1 MGRALAR
8 RFSPS
13 ALLACVEN
21 LVPRTSAELCV
32 AYSGGLDS
40 TVLLHALSRAIA
52 DRPNYRMRAAHVD
65 HQLHPDSSS
74 WREQCG
80 RIAQSLGIEL
90 VPLVVTV
97 EASPELGPEAAAR
110 DARYAALRQILR
122 PNEVLLTAHHA
133 DDQLETMLLAL
144 MRGAGLRGLSG
155 VPSVQIFGGGWL
167 ARPLLE
173 FARAELEA
181 WAGAERLQWLEDP
194 SNDDTRFDRN
204 FLRHRVLPAL
214 RERWPAAD
222 HSATRSTAH
231 LREAGR
237 LLDVLAATDLETVAV
252 GSCLSMTGIAR
263 LAPAR
268 RRNVLRHWIR
278 QQGMRAPSTR
288 KLATLER
295 DLLVAREDRLPCVEW
310 DGVQVRRHRGLLYCM
325 RQRPPFEPP
334 DTLTWNVSQVL
345 ELPAQLGRL
354 RAQRDAAGGLAATR
368 VPKALQIHFR
378 QGGEELQPAGDPHHR
393 KLKKLLQDARVLPW
407 WRDRVPLIY
416 AADRLAAVGD
426 LWIAEEFAARA
437 GEDAL
442 RIVWEERPQL
452 VAAGPENVARGG
464 DNTHFLR

>member
-1 MGRALAR
+1 V
-8 RFSPS
+8 FSPS
-13 ALLACVEN
+13 ALLASIES

-40 TVLLHALSRAIA
+40 TVLLHALARAIV
-52 DRPNYRMRAAHVD
+52 DRAHYRMRAAHVD
-65 HQLHPDSSS
+65 HQLHPDSPR

-80 RIAQSLGIEL
+80 RVAQSLQIEF

-97 EASPELGPEAAAR
+97 TASPEVGVEAAAR
-110 DARYAALRQILR
+110 EARYAALREILK

-173 FARAELEA
+173 FGRAELEE
-181 WAGAERLQWLEDP
+181 WARAEQLQWLDDP
-194 SNDDTRFDRN
+194 SNDNTSFDRN
-204 FLRHRVLPAL
+204 FLRHRVLPVL
-214 RERWPAAD
+214 RERWPAAA

-237 LLDVLAATDLETVAV
+237 LLDVLAAADLESIAI
-252 GSCLSMTGIAR
+252 GDCLAMAR
-263 LAPAR
+263 LANLAPSR

-278 QQGMRAPSTR
+278 QQGMRVPSTR
-288 KLATLER
+288 KLATIER
-295 DLLVAREDRLPCVEW
+295 DLLIAREDRLPCVEW

-325 RQRPPFEPP
+325 RQRPSFDPA
-334 DTLTWNVSQVL
+334 DILTWNVSQVL

-354 RAQRDAAGGLAATR
+354 RVQRAALGGLAAAR
-368 VPKALQIHFR
+368 LPAALQVHFR
-378 QGGEELQPAGDPHHR
+378 HGGEELQPAGDAHHR

-416 AADRLAAVGD
+416 AEQRLVAVGD
-426 LWIAEEFAARA
+426 LWIAEEFAARG
-437 GEDAL
+437 GEEAL

-452 VAAGPENVARGG
+452 VATMLSG
-464 DNTHFLR
+464 

>member
-1 MGRALAR
+1 M
-8 RFSPS
+8 FSPS
-13 ALLACVEN
+13 VLLACVES

-32 AYSGGLDS
+32 ALSGGLDS
-40 TVLLHALSRAIA
+40 TVLLHALARALV
-52 DRPNYRMRAAHVD
+52 DRPNYRIRAAHVD
-65 HQLHPDSSS
+65 HQLQRDSAI
-74 WREQCG
+74 WRQHCG
-80 RIAQSLGIEL
+80 SVALSLQLEF
-90 VPLVVTV
+90 VPLVVKV
-97 EASPELGPEAAAR
+97 AADPELSPEAAAR

-173 FARAELEA
+173 FSRAELEE
-181 WAGAERLQWLEDP
+181 WARSEQLQWLDDP
-194 SNDDTRFDRN
+194 SNANTNFDRN

-214 RERWPAAD
+214 RERWSAAA

-237 LLDVLAATDLETVAV
+237 LLDVLAAADLESVAI
-252 GSCLSMTGIAR
+252 GSCLSMTQ
-263 LAPAR
+263 LASLGPAR

-278 QQGMRAPSTR
+278 QHGMRVPSTR
-288 KLATLER
+288 KLATIER
-295 DLLVAREDRLPCVEW
+295 DLLIAREDRLPCVEW
-310 DGVQVRRHRGLLYCM
+310 DDVEVRRHRGLLYCM
-325 RQRPPFEPP
+325 RQRPAFEPADP
-334 DTLTWNVSQVL
+334 LPWNVSQVL

-354 RAQRDAAGGLAATR
+354 RAQRDAAGGLAVAR
-368 VPKALQIHFR
+368 ARGELQVHFR
-378 QGGEELQPAGDPHHR
+378 RGGEELQPAGDPHHR
-393 KLKKLLQDARVLPW
+393 KLKKLLQDAGVLPW

-416 AADRLAAVGD
+416 SAEQLVAVGD
-426 LWIAEEFAARA
+426 LWIAEEFAARH

-452 VAAGPENVARGG
+452 IAAES
-464 DNTHFLR
+464 H

>member
-1 MGRALAR
+1 M
-8 RFSPS
+8 FSPS
-13 ALLACVEN
+13 VLLACVES

-32 AYSGGLDS
+32 ALSGGLDS
-40 TVLLHALSRAIA
+40 TVLLHALARALV
-52 DRPNYRMRAAHVD
+52 DRPNYRIRAAHVD
-65 HQLHPDSSS
+65 HQLQRDSAI
-74 WREQCG
+74 WRQHCG
-80 RIAQSLGIEL
+80 SVALSLQLEF
-90 VPLVVTV
+90 VPLVVKV
-97 EASPELGPEAAAR
+97 AADPELSPEAAAR

-173 FARAELEA
+173 FSRAELEE
-181 WAGAERLQWLEDP
+181 WARSEQLQWLDDP
-194 SNDDTRFDRN
+194 SNANTNFDRN

-214 RERWPAAD
+214 RERWPAAA

-237 LLDVLAATDLETVAV
+237 LLDVLAAADLESVAI
-252 GSCLSMTGIAR
+252 GSCLSMTQLAS

-278 QQGMRAPSTR
+278 QHGMRVPSTR
-288 KLATLER
+288 KLATIER
-295 DLLVAREDRLPCVEW
+295 DLLIAREDRLPCVEW
-310 DGVQVRRHRGLLYCM
+310 DDVEVRRHRGLLYCM
-325 RQRPPFEPP
+325 RQRPAFEPADP
-334 DTLTWNVSQVL
+334 LPWNVSQVL

-354 RAQRDAAGGLAATR
+354 RAQRDAAGGLAVAR
-368 VPKALQIHFR
+368 ARGELQVHFR
-378 QGGEELQPAGDPHHR
+378 RGGEELQPAGDPHHR
-393 KLKKLLQDARVLPW
+393 KLKKLLQDAGVLPW

-416 AADRLAAVGD
+416 SAEQLVAVGD
-426 LWIAEEFAARA
+426 LWIAEEFAARH

-452 VAAGPENVARGG
+452 IAAES
-464 DNTHFLR
+464 H

>member
-1 MGRALAR
+1 V
-8 RFSPS
+8 FSPS
-13 ALLACVEN
+13 ALLACVES

-32 AYSGGLDS
+32 AFSGGLDS
-40 TVLLHALSRAIA
+40 TVLLHALARALV
-52 DRPNYRMRAAHVD
+52 DRANYRMRAAHVD
-65 HQLHPDSSS
+65 HQLQADSAS
-74 WREQCG
+74 WSERCG
-80 RIAQSLGIEL
+80 RVARSLQIEF
-90 VPLVVTV
+90 VPLVVKV
-97 EASPELGPEAAAR
+97 PDDPGLSPEAAAR
-110 DARYAALRQILR
+110 EARYAALRQILK

-173 FARAELEA
+173 FSRAELEE
-181 WAGAERLQWLEDP
+181 WARAEQLQWLEDP
-194 SNDDTRFDRN
+194 SNENPSFDRN

-214 RERWPAAD
+214 RERWPAAA

-237 LLDVLAATDLETVAV
+237 LLDVLAAADLESVAI
-252 GSCLSMTGIAR
+252 GSCLSMTQLAS

-278 QQGMRAPSTR
+278 QQGMRVPSTR
-288 KLATLER
+288 KLATIER
-295 DLLVAREDRLPCVEW
+295 DLLIAREDRLPCVEW
-310 DGVQVRRHRGLLYCM
+310 EDVQVRRHRGLLYCM
-325 RQRPPFEPP
+325 RQRPQFEPADP
-334 DTLTWNVSQVL
+334 LTWNVSQVL

-354 RAQRDAAGGLAATR
+354 RVERSALGGLAAAR
-368 VPKALQIHFR
+368 VPGVLQVHFR
-378 QGGEELQPAGDPHHR
+378 RGGEELQPAGDAHHR

-416 AADRLAAVGD
+416 AGEQLVAVGD
-426 LWIAEEFAARA
+426 LWIAEEFAARG
-437 GEDAL
+437 GEEAL

-452 VAAGPENVARGG
+452 IAQ
-464 DNTHFLR
+464 

>member
-1 MGRALAR
+1 M
-8 RFSPS
+8 FSPS
-13 ALLACVEN
+13 VLLACVES

-40 TVLLHALSRAIA
+40 TVLLHALARALV

-65 HQLHPDSSS
+65 HQLQRDSAN
-74 WREQCG
+74 WRQHCG
-80 RIAQSLGIEL
+80 SVALSLQIEF
-90 VPLVVTV
+90 VPLVVKV
-97 EASPELGPEAAAR
+97 AADSELSPEAAAR
-110 DARYAALRQILR
+110 EARYAALRQILK

-133 DDQLETMLLAL
+133 DDQLETMLMAL

-167 ARPLLE
+167 ARPMLD
-173 FARAELEA
+173 FSRAELEE
-181 WAGAERLQWLEDP
+181 WARAEQLQWLEDP
-194 SNDDTRFDRN
+194 SNENTSFDRN

-214 RERWPAAD
+214 RERWPAAP

-237 LLDVLAATDLETVAV
+237 LLDVLAAADLETIAV
-252 GSCLSMTGIAR
+252 GSCLSMTQLAN

-278 QQGMRAPSTR
+278 QHGVRVPSTR
-288 KLATLER
+288 KLATIER
-295 DLLVAREDRLPCVEW
+295 DLLTAREDRLPCVEW

-325 RQRPPFEPP
+325 HERPQFEPA
-334 DTLTWNVSQVL
+334 DALTWNVSQVL

-354 RAQRDAAGGLAATR
+354 RVERNAPGGVAAGRLPA
-368 VPKALQIHFR
+368 ALQVQFR
-378 QGGEELQPAGDPHHR
+378 HGGEELQPAGDPHHR
-393 KLKKLLQDARVLPW
+393 KLKKLLQDAHVLPW

-416 AADRLAAVGD
+416 AGERLVAVGD
-426 LWIAEEFAARA
+426 LWIAEEFAARG

-452 VAAGPENVARGG
+452 IALGSESG
-464 DNTHFLR
+464 

>member
-1 MGRALAR
+1 V
-8 RFSPS
+8 FSPS
-13 ALLACVEN
+13 VLLASIES

-40 TVLLHALSRAIA
+40 TVLLHALARALV
-52 DRPNYRMRAAHVD
+52 DRANYRMRAAHVD
-65 HQLHPDSSS
+65 HRLQADSAS
-74 WREQCG
+74 WREHCG
-80 RIAQSLGIEL
+80 RVAQSLQIEF
-90 VPLVVTV
+90 VPLVVSVATD
-97 EASPELGPEAAAR
+97 AELSPEAAAR
-110 DARYAALRQILR
+110 EARYAALRQILK

-173 FARAELEA
+173 FSRAELEE
-181 WAGAERLQWLEDP
+181 WARAEQLQWLQDP
-194 SNDDTRFDRN
+194 SNENTSFDRN
-204 FLRHRVLPAL
+204 FLRHRVLPAV
-214 RERWPAAD
+214 RERWPAAA

-237 LLDVLAATDLETVAV
+237 LLDVLAAADLESVAI
-252 GSCLSMTGIAR
+252 GSCLRMPQLAN

-278 QQGMRAPSTR
+278 QHGMRVPSTR
-288 KLATLER
+288 KLATIER
-295 DLLVAREDRLPCVEW
+295 DLLIAREDRLPCVEW
-310 DGVQVRRHRGLLYCM
+310 DDVEVRRHRGLLYCM
-325 RQRPPFEPP
+325 RQRPAFEPADP
-334 DTLTWNVSQVL
+334 LAWNVSQVL

-354 RAQRDAAGGLAATR
+354 RAQRDALGGLAAAR
-368 VPKALQIHFR
+368 VRGALQVHFR
-378 QGGEELQPAGDPHHR
+378 RGGEELQPAGDAHHR
-393 KLKKLLQDARVLPW
+393 KLKKLLQDAGVLPW

-416 AADRLAAVGD
+416 AGDQLVAVGD
-426 LWIAEEFAARA
+426 LWIAEEFAARD

-452 VAAGPENVARGG
+452 MASKESG
-464 DNTHFLR
+464 

>member
-1 MGRALAR
+1 V
-8 RFSPS
+8 FSPS
-13 ALLACVEN
+13 VLLACVES

-32 AYSGGLDS
+32 AFSGGLDS
-40 TVLLHALSRAIA
+40 TVLLHALARALV
-52 DRPNYRMRAAHVD
+52 DRPNYRIRAAHVD
-65 HQLHPDSSS
+65 HQLQRDSAI
-74 WREQCG
+74 WRQHCG
-80 RIAQSLGIEL
+80 SVALSLQLEF
-90 VPLVVTV
+90 VPLVVKV
-97 EASPELGPEAAAR
+97 AADPELSPEAAAR

-173 FARAELEA
+173 FSRAELEE
-181 WAGAERLQWLEDP
+181 WARSEQLQWLDDP
-194 SNDDTRFDRN
+194 SNANTNFDRN

-214 RERWPAAD
+214 RERWPAAA

-237 LLDVLAATDLETVAV
+237 LLDVLAAADLESVAI
-252 GSCLSMTGIAR
+252 GSCLSMTQLAS

-278 QQGMRAPSTR
+278 QHGMRVPSTR
-288 KLATLER
+288 KLATIER
-295 DLLVAREDRLPCVEW
+295 DLLIAREDRLPCVEW
-310 DGVQVRRHRGLLYCM
+310 DDVEVRRHRGLLYCM
-325 RQRPPFEPP
+325 RQRPAFEPADP
-334 DTLTWNVSQVL
+334 LPWNVSQVL

-354 RAQRDAAGGLAATR
+354 RAQRDAAGGLAVAR
-368 VPKALQIHFR
+368 ARGELQVHFR
-378 QGGEELQPAGDPHHR
+378 RGGEDLQPAGDPHHR
-393 KLKKLLQDARVLPW
+393 KLKKLLQDAGVLPW

-416 AADRLAAVGD
+416 SAEQLVAVGD
-426 LWIAEEFAARA
+426 LWIAEEFAARH

-452 VAAGPENVARGG
+452 IAAES
-464 DNTHFLR
+464 H

>member
-1 MGRALAR
+1 M
-8 RFSPS
+8 FSPS
-13 ALLACVEN
+13 ALLACIES

-40 TVLLHALSRAIA
+40 TVLLHALARAIA
-52 DRPNYRMRAAHVD
+52 DRAHYRMRAAHVD
-65 HQLHPDSSS
+65 HQLHPDSAS
-74 WREQCG
+74 WRGQCG
-80 RIAQSLGIEL
+80 RVAQSLQVEF
-90 VPLVVTV
+90 VPLIVSVA
-97 EASPELGPEAAAR
+97 ASAEMGVEAAAR
-110 DARYAALRQILR
+110 EARYAALREILK

-133 DDQLETMLLAL
+133 DDQLETMLMAL
-144 MRGAGLRGLSG
+144 LRGAGLRGLSG

-173 FARAELEA
+173 FGRAELEE
-181 WAGAERLQWLEDP
+181 WARAEQLQWLEDP
-194 SNDDTRFDRN
+194 SNVNTSFDRN

-214 RERWPAAD
+214 RERWPAAA

-237 LLDVLAATDLETVAV
+237 LLDMLAAADLETVAI
-252 GSCLSMTGIAR
+252 GACLALPRLAS

-278 QQGMRAPSTR
+278 QQGMRVPSTR
-288 KLATLER
+288 KLATIER
-295 DLLVAREDRLPCVEW
+295 DLLIAREDRLPCVEW

-325 RQRPPFEPP
+325 RQRPSFEPA
-334 DTLTWNVSQVL
+334 DTLAWNVSQVL

-354 RAQRDAAGGLAATR
+354 RVQRDALGGLAVAR
-368 VPKALQIHFR
+368 LPEALQVHFR
-378 QGGEELQPAGDPHHR
+378 HGGEELQPAGDAHHR

-416 AADRLAAVGD
+416 AAERLVAVGD
-426 LWIAEEFAARA
+426 LWIAEEFAARG

-452 VAAGPENVARGG
+452 VAMMTSG
-464 DNTHFLR
+464 

>member
-1 MGRALAR
+1 VS

-13 ALLACVEN
+13 ALLACVDS

-32 AYSGGLDS
+32 AFSGGLDS
-40 TVLLHALSRAIA
+40 TVLLHALARALA
-52 DRPNYRMRAAHVD
+52 DRPNYRMRAVHVD
-65 HQLHPDSSS
+65 HQLQPDSAR
-74 WREQCG
+74 WCEQCG
-80 RIAQSLGIEL
+80 RVARSLQVEF
-90 VPLVVTV
+90 VPLVVSV
-97 EASPELGPEAAAR
+97 ASDPELGPEAAAR
-110 DARYAALRQILR
+110 DARYAALRQILK

-173 FARAELEA
+173 FSRAELEA
-181 WAGAERLQWLEDP
+181 WARVEQLRWLEDP
-194 SNDDTRFDRN
+194 SNESTSFDRN
-204 FLRHRVLPAL
+204 FLRHRVLPTL
-214 RERWPAAD
+214 HERWPAAA

-237 LLDVLAATDLETVAV
+237 LLDVLAAADFETVAA
-252 GSCLSMTGIAR
+252 GSCLSMTQLAG

-278 QQGMRAPSTR
+278 QHGVRVPSTR
-288 KLATLER
+288 KLATIER
-295 DLLVAREDRLPCVEW
+295 DLLIAREDRLPCVEW

-325 RQRPPFEPP
+325 RERPPFEPA
-334 DTLTWNVSQVL
+334 DILTWNVSQVL

-354 RAQRDAAGGLAATR
+354 RAQRDALGGVAAAR
-368 VPKALQIHFR
+368 LPDELQVQFR
-378 QGGEELQPAGDPHHR
+378 HGGEELQPAGDVHHR

-416 AADRLAAVGD
+416 AADRLVAVGD
-426 LWIAEEFAARA
+426 LWIAEEFAAHA

-452 VAAGPENVARGG
+452 LAPG
-464 DNTHFLR
+464 

>member
-1 MGRALAR
+1 V
-8 RFSPS
+8 FSPS
-13 ALLACVEN
+13 ALLASIES
-21 LVPRTSAELCV
+21 LVPRTSAEFCV

-40 TVLLHALSRAIA
+40 TVLLQALARAIA
-52 DRPNYRMRAAHVD
+52 DRPHYRMRAAHVD
-65 HQLHPDSSS
+65 HQLHPDSPR

-80 RIAQSLGIEL
+80 RVAQSLKVEF
-90 VPLVVTV
+90 VPLVVNVT
-97 EASPELGPEAAAR
+97 ASDEMGVEAAAR
-110 DARYAALRQILR
+110 EARYAALREILK

-133 DDQLETMLLAL
+133 DDQLETMLMAL

-173 FARAELEA
+173 FGRAELEE
-181 WAGAERLQWLEDP
+181 WARSERLPWLDDP
-194 SNDDTRFDRN
+194 ANENPGFDRN
-204 FLRHRVLPAL
+204 FLRQRVLPAL
-214 RERWPAAD
+214 RERWPAAA

-237 LLDVLAATDLETVAV
+237 LLDMLAATDLASVAI
-252 GSCLSMTGIAR
+252 GSCLGMAQLAS

-278 QQGMRAPSTR
+278 QQGMRVPSTR
-288 KLATLER
+288 KLATIER
-295 DLLVAREDRLPCVEW
+295 DLLIAREDRLPCIEW

-325 RQRPPFEPP
+325 RQRPTFAPA
-334 DTLTWNVSQVL
+334 DTLTWNISQVL

-354 RAQRDAAGGLAATR
+354 RVQRERQGGLAAAR
-368 VPKALQIHFR
+368 LPAALQVHFR
-378 QGGEELQPAGDPHHR
+378 HGGEELQPAGDAHHR

-416 AADRLAAVGD
+416 AADRLVAVGD
-426 LWIAEEFAARA
+426 LWIAEEFAARG

-452 VAAGPENVARGG
+452 IASG
-464 DNTHFLR
+464 

>member
-1 MGRALAR
+1 V
-8 RFSPS
+8 FSPS
-13 ALLACVEN
+13 ALLAAIES

-40 TVLLHALSRAIA
+40 TVLLHALARAIA
-52 DRPNYRMRAAHVD
+52 DRAHYRMRAAHVD
-65 HQLHPDSSS
+65 HQLHRDSAS
-74 WREQCG
+74 WREQC
-80 RIAQSLGIEL
+80 RHVAQSLRVEF
-90 VPLVVTV
+90 VPLIVNVT
-97 EASPELGPEAAAR
+97 ASAEVGVEAAAR
-110 DARYAALRQILR
+110 EVRYAALREILK

-167 ARPLLE
+167 ARPLLD
-173 FARAELEA
+173 FGRAELEA
-181 WAGAERLQWLEDP
+181 WARAEKLEWLHDP
-194 SNDDTRFDRN
+194 ANDNTGFDRN
-204 FLRHRVLPAL
+204 FLRHRVLPVL
-214 RERWPAAD
+214 DERWPAAA

-237 LLDVLAATDLETVAV
+237 LLDVLAAADLATVAI
-252 GSCLSMTGIAR
+252 GSCLGMAR
-263 LAPAR
+263 LANLAPAR

-278 QQGMRAPSTR
+278 QQGMRVPSTR
-288 KLATLER
+288 KLATIER

-310 DGVQVRRHRGLLYCM
+310 DGVQVRRHRGLLYCL
-325 RQRPPFEPP
+325 RQRPPFEPA

-354 RAQRDAAGGLAATR
+354 RMLRDATGGLAAAR
-368 VPKALQIHFR
+368 LPDAVQVHFR
-378 QGGEELQPAGDPHHR
+378 TGGEELQPAGDAHHR

-416 AADRLAAVGD
+416 VAHSLVAVGD
-426 LWIAEEFAARA
+426 LWIADEFAARA
-437 GEDAL
+437 GEAAL

-452 VAAGPENVARGG
+452 VATSV
-464 DNTHFLR
+464 

>member
-1 MGRALAR
+1 M
-8 RFSPS
+8 FSPS
-13 ALLACVEN
+13 VLLACVES

-32 AYSGGLDS
+32 AFSGGLDS
-40 TVLLHALSRAIA
+40 TVLLHALARALV
-52 DRPNYRMRAAHVD
+52 DRPNYRIRAAHVD
-65 HQLHPDSSS
+65 HQLQRDSAI
-74 WREQCG
+74 WRQHCG
-80 RIAQSLGIEL
+80 SVALSLQLEF
-90 VPLVVTV
+90 VPLVVKV
-97 EASPELGPEAAAR
+97 AADPELSPEAAAR
-110 DARYAALRQILR
+110 DARYAALRQILK

-173 FARAELEA
+173 FSRAELEE
-181 WAGAERLQWLEDP
+181 WARSEQLQWLDDP
-194 SNDDTRFDRN
+194 SNANTNFDRN

-214 RERWPAAD
+214 RERWPAAA

-237 LLDVLAATDLETVAV
+237 LLDVLTAADLESVAI
-252 GSCLSMTGIAR
+252 GSCLSMTQLAG

-278 QQGMRAPSTR
+278 QHGMRVPSTR
-288 KLATLER
+288 KLATIER
-295 DLLVAREDRLPCVEW
+295 DLLIAREDRLPCVEW
-310 DGVQVRRHRGLLYCM
+310 DDVEVRRHRGLLYCM
-325 RQRPPFEPP
+325 RQRPAFEPADP
-334 DTLTWNVSQVL
+334 LPWNVSQVL

-354 RAQRDAAGGLAATR
+354 RAQRDAAGGLAVAR
-368 VPKALQIHFR
+368 ARGELQVHFR
-378 QGGEELQPAGDPHHR
+378 RGGEELQPAGDPHHR
-393 KLKKLLQDARVLPW
+393 KLKKLLQDAGVLPW

-416 AADRLAAVGD
+416 SAEQLVAVGD
-426 LWIAEEFAARA
+426 LWIAEEFAARH

-452 VAAGPENVARGG
+452 IAAES
-464 DNTHFLR
+464 H

>member
-1 MGRALAR
+1 M
-8 RFSPS
+8 FSPS
-13 ALLACVEN
+13 ALLACIES

-40 TVLLHALSRAIA
+40 TVLLHGVARAIA
-52 DRPNYRMRAAHVD
+52 DRPHYRMRAAHVD
-65 HQLHPDSSS
+65 HQLHPDSAS
-74 WREQCG
+74 WRGQCG
-80 RIAQSLGIEL
+80 RAAQSLQVEF
-90 VPLVVTV
+90 VPLIVTV
-97 EASPELGPEAAAR
+97 AASPEAGVEAAAR
-110 DARYAALRQILR
+110 EARYAALREILK

-133 DDQLETMLLAL
+133 DDQLETMLMAL
-144 MRGAGLRGLSG
+144 LRGAGLRGLSG

-173 FARAELEA
+173 FGRAELEE
-181 WAGAERLQWLEDP
+181 WARAEQLQWLEDP
-194 SNDDTRFDRN
+194 SNANTSFDRN

-214 RERWPAAD
+214 RERWPAAA

-237 LLDVLAATDLETVAV
+237 LLDMLAAADLETVAI
-252 GSCLSMTGIAR
+252 GACLAMPRLAS

-278 QQGMRAPSTR
+278 QQGMRVPSTR
-288 KLATLER
+288 KLATIER
-295 DLLVAREDRLPCVEW
+295 DLLIAREDRLPCVEW

-325 RQRPPFEPP
+325 RQRPSLEPA
-334 DTLTWNVSQVL
+334 DALTWNVSQVL

-354 RAQRDAAGGLAATR
+354 RVQRDALGGLAAAR
-368 VPKALQIHFR
+368 LPEALQVHFR
-378 QGGEELQPAGDPHHR
+378 QGGEELQPAGDAHHR

-416 AADRLAAVGD
+416 AAERLVAVGD
-426 LWIAEEFAARA
+426 LWIAEEFAARG

-442 RIVWEERPQL
+442 RIVWEERPGIEA
-452 VAAGPENVARGG
+452 VGG
-464 DNTHFLR
+464 

>member
-1 MGRALAR
+1 V
-8 RFSPS
+8 FSPS
-13 ALLACVEN
+13 VLLACVES

-32 AYSGGLDS
+32 AFSGGLDS
-40 TVLLHALSRAIA
+40 TVLLHALARALV
-52 DRPNYRMRAAHVD
+52 DRPNYRIRAAHVD
-65 HQLHPDSSS
+65 HQLQRDSAI
-74 WREQCG
+74 WRQHCG
-80 RIAQSLGIEL
+80 SVALSLQLEF
-90 VPLVVTV
+90 VPLVVKV
-97 EASPELGPEAAAR
+97 AADPELSPEAAAR

-173 FARAELEA
+173 FSRAELEE
-181 WAGAERLQWLEDP
+181 WARSEQLQWLDDP
-194 SNDDTRFDRN
+194 SNANTNFDRN

-214 RERWPAAD
+214 RERWPAAA

-237 LLDVLAATDLETVAV
+237 LLDVLAAADLESVAI
-252 GSCLSMTGIAR
+252 GSCLSMTQLAG

-278 QQGMRAPSTR
+278 QHGMRVPSTR
-288 KLATLER
+288 KLATIER
-295 DLLVAREDRLPCVEW
+295 DLLIAREDRLPCVEW
-310 DGVQVRRHRGLLYCM
+310 DDVEVRRHRGLLYCM
-325 RQRPPFEPP
+325 RQRPAFEPADP
-334 DTLTWNVSQVL
+334 LPWNVSQVL

-354 RAQRDAAGGLAATR
+354 RAQRDAAGGLAVAR
-368 VPKALQIHFR
+368 ARGELQVHFR
-378 QGGEELQPAGDPHHR
+378 RGGEELQPAGDPHHR
-393 KLKKLLQDARVLPW
+393 KLKKLLQDAGVLPW

-416 AADRLAAVGD
+416 SAEQLVAVGD
-426 LWIAEEFAARA
+426 LWIAEEFAARH

-452 VAAGPENVARGG
+452 IAA
-464 DNTHFLR
+464 DSH

>member
-1 MGRALAR
+1 M
-8 RFSPS
+8 FSPS
-13 ALLACVEN
+13 VLLACVES

-32 AYSGGLDS
+32 AFSGGLDS
-40 TVLLHALSRAIA
+40 TVLLHALARALV
-52 DRPNYRMRAAHVD
+52 DRPNYRIRAAHVD
-65 HQLHPDSSS
+65 HQLQRDSAI
-74 WREQCG
+74 WRQHCG
-80 RIAQSLGIEL
+80 SVALSLQLEF
-90 VPLVVTV
+90 VPLVVKV
-97 EASPELGPEAAAR
+97 AADPELSPEAAAR
-110 DARYAALRQILR
+110 DARYAALRQILK

-173 FARAELEA
+173 FSRAELEE
-181 WAGAERLQWLEDP
+181 WARSEQLQWLDDP
-194 SNDDTRFDRN
+194 SNANTNFDRN

-214 RERWPAAD
+214 RERWPAAA

-237 LLDVLAATDLETVAV
+237 LLDVLAAADLESVAI
-252 GSCLSMTGIAR
+252 GSCLSMTQLAG

-278 QQGMRAPSTR
+278 QHGMRVPSTR
-288 KLATLER
+288 KLATIER
-295 DLLVAREDRLPCVEW
+295 DLLIAREDRLPCVEW
-310 DGVQVRRHRGLLYCM
+310 DDVEVRRHRGLLYCM
-325 RQRPPFEPP
+325 RQRPAFEPADP
-334 DTLTWNVSQVL
+334 LPWNVSQVL

-354 RAQRDAAGGLAATR
+354 RAQRDAAGGLAVAR
-368 VPKALQIHFR
+368 VRGELQVHFR
-378 QGGEELQPAGDPHHR
+378 RGGEELQPAGDPHHR
-393 KLKKLLQDARVLPW
+393 KLKKLLQDAGVLPW

-416 AADRLAAVGD
+416 SAEQLVAVGD
-426 LWIAEEFAARA
+426 LWIAEEFAARH

-452 VAAGPENVARGG
+452 IAAES
-464 DNTHFLR
+464 H

>member
-1 MGRALAR
+1 M
-8 RFSPS
+8 FSPS
-13 ALLACVEN
+13 VLLACVES

-32 AYSGGLDS
+32 AFSGGLDS
-40 TVLLHALSRAIA
+40 TVLLHALARALV
-52 DRPNYRMRAAHVD
+52 DRPNYRIRAAHVD
-65 HQLHPDSSS
+65 HQLQRDSAI
-74 WREQCG
+74 WRQHCG
-80 RIAQSLGIEL
+80 SVALSLQLEF
-90 VPLVVTV
+90 VPLVVKV
-97 EASPELGPEAAAR
+97 AADPELSPEAAAR

-173 FARAELEA
+173 FSRAELEE
-181 WAGAERLQWLEDP
+181 WARSEQLQWLDDP
-194 SNDDTRFDRN
+194 SNANTNFDRN

-214 RERWPAAD
+214 RERWPAAA

-237 LLDVLAATDLETVAV
+237 LLDVLAAADLESVAI
-252 GSCLSMTGIAR
+252 GSCLSMTQLAS

-278 QQGMRAPSTR
+278 QHGMRVPSTR
-288 KLATLER
+288 KLATIER
-295 DLLVAREDRLPCVEW
+295 DLLIAREDRLPCVEW
-310 DGVQVRRHRGLLYCM
+310 GDVEVRRHRGLLYCM
-325 RQRPPFEPP
+325 RQRPAFEPADP
-334 DTLTWNVSQVL
+334 LPWNVSQVL

-354 RAQRDAAGGLAATR
+354 RAQRDAAGGLAVAR
-368 VPKALQIHFR
+368 ARGELQVHFR
-378 QGGEELQPAGDPHHR
+378 RGGEELQPAGDPHHR
-393 KLKKLLQDARVLPW
+393 KLKKLLQDAGVLPW

-416 AADRLAAVGD
+416 SAEQLVAVGD
-426 LWIAEEFAARA
+426 LWIAEEFAARH

-452 VAAGPENVARGG
+452 IAAES
-464 DNTHFLR
+464 H

>member
-1 MGRALAR
+1 M
-8 RFSPS
+8 FSPS
-13 ALLACVEN
+13 ALLACIES

-40 TVLLHALSRAIA
+40 TVLLHAVARAIA
-52 DRPNYRMRAAHVD
+52 DRAHYRMRAAHVD
-65 HQLHPDSSS
+65 HQLHPDSAR

-80 RIAQSLGIEL
+80 RVAQSLHIEF

-97 EASPELGPEAAAR
+97 TASADLGVEAAAR
-110 DARYAALRQILR
+110 DVRYAALREILK

-133 DDQLETMLLAL
+133 DDQLETMLMAL

-173 FARAELEA
+173 FRRAELEE
-181 WAGAERLQWLEDP
+181 WARGEQLQWLDDP
-194 SNDDTRFDRN
+194 SNDNPSFDRN
-204 FLRHRVLPAL
+204 FLRQRVLPAL
-214 RERWPAAD
+214 RERWPAAA

-237 LLDVLAATDLETVAV
+237 LLDVLAAADLESIAV
-252 GSCLSMTGIAR
+252 GSCLGMAQLAN

-278 QQGMRAPSTR
+278 QQGMQVPSTR
-288 KLATLER
+288 KLATIER
-295 DLLVAREDRLPCVEW
+295 DLLIAREDRLPCVEW
-310 DGVQVRRHRGLLYCM
+310 NGVQVRRHRGLLYCM
-325 RQRPPFEPP
+325 RQRPPFEPA

-354 RAQRDAAGGLAATR
+354 RVQRDPLGRLASAR
-368 VPKALQIHFR
+368 LPAALQVHFR
-378 QGGEELQPAGDPHHR
+378 HGGEELQPAGDAHHR

-416 AADRLAAVGD
+416 AAERLVAVGD
-426 LWIAEEFAARA
+426 LWVAEEFAARS

-452 VAAGPENVARGG
+452 VAAESG
-464 DNTHFLR
+464 

>member
-1 MGRALAR
+1 MS

-13 ALLACVEN
+13 ALLACVES

-40 TVLLHALSRAIA
+40 TVLLHALARAIV

-65 HQLHPDSSS
+65 HQLHPDSAS

-80 RIAQSLGIEL
+80 RVAQSLQIEF
-90 VPLVVTV
+90 VPVVVTV
-97 EASPELGPEAAAR
+97 ASDPELSPEAAAR
-110 DARYAALRQILR
+110 EARYAALRQILK

-133 DDQLETMLLAL
+133 DDQLETILLAL
-144 MRGAGLRGLSG
+144 MRGAGLRGLSA

-173 FARAELEA
+173 FSRAELEE
-181 WAGAERLQWLEDP
+181 WARAERLQWLEDP
-194 SNDDTRFDRN
+194 SNQNTSFDRN

-214 RERWPAAD
+214 RERWPAAA
-222 HSATRSTAH
+222 HSATRSTGH

-237 LLDVLAATDLETVAV
+237 LLDVLAAADLQTVAI
-252 GSCLSMTGIAR
+252 GSCLSMAQLAS

-278 QQGMRAPSTR
+278 QQGVRVPSTR
-288 KLATLER
+288 KLATIER
-295 DLLVAREDRLPCVEW
+295 DLLIAREDRLPCVEW
-310 DGVQVRRHRGLLYCM
+310 DNVQVRRHRGLLYCM
-325 RQRPPFEPP
+325 RQRPPFEPA
-334 DTLTWNVSQVL
+334 DALTWNVSQVL

-354 RAQRDAAGGLAATR
+354 RVERNALGGVAASRLPAA
-368 VPKALQIHFR
+368 VQVHFR
-378 QGGEELQPAGDPHHR
+378 QGGEELQPAGDAHHR
-393 KLKKLLQDARVLPW
+393 KLKKLLQDASVLPW

-416 AADRLAAVGD
+416 AAERLVAVGD
-426 LWIAEEFAARA
+426 LWIAEEFAARG

-442 RIVWEERPQL
+442 RIVWEERPQIEA
-452 VAAGPENVARGG
+452 VSG
-464 DNTHFLR
+464 